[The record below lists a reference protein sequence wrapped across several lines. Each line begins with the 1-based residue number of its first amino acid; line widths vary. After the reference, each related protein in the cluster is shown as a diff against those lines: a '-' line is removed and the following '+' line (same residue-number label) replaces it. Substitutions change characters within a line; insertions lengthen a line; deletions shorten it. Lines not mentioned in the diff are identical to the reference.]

1 MAKKSTPFPS
11 PAKAKS
17 NLNAV
22 VKRIEQKTGPLPK
35 MPEALLN
42 KPSMNTVNPS
52 VIASV
57 RDRAK
62 DAVRSVG
69 SGPSMGKTLPAPG
82 TPKTNTPKQNVDPGF
97 SKTMPAP
104 RNYGGMTAQPMPAF
118 PGDSKGGIKTLPIRP
133 TDPKPKIV
141 PLSPKDPSIQN
152 MPYIPPKDGSGPKA
166 EKMPYIPPKDGSGPK
181 AENMPYI
188 TPGSPKLKPA
198 KPFTPPSKKM
208 GKAKP

>member
-1 MAKKSTPFPS
+1 M
-11 PAKAKS
+11 
-17 NLNAV
+17 
-22 VKRIEQKTGPLPK
+22 
-35 MPEALLN
+35 
-42 KPSMNTVNPS
+42 
-52 VIASV
+52 
-57 RDRAK
+57 
-62 DAVRSVG
+62 
-69 SGPSMGKTLPAPG
+69 
-82 TPKTNTPKQNVDPGF
+82 

-104 RNYGGMTAQPMPAF
+104 RNYGGITAQPMPAF

-166 EKMPYIPPKDGSGPK
+166 EKMPYTPPKDGSGPK

-198 KPFTPPSKKM
+198 KPAPQEKLKPAKPFTPPSKKM
-208 GKAKP
+208 GKVKP